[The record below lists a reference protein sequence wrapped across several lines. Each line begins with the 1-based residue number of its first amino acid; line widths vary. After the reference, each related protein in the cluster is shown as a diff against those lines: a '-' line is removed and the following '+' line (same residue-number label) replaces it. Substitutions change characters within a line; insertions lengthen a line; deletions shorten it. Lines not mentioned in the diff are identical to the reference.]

1 MKKIFLFITIIALII
16 PTIVF
21 AEDEEINQIID
32 NMTTEEKVA
41 QMIMPSFRWS
51 DEEKTKLKEITPE
64 VEELLN
70 DYNFAGVILFGQNID
85 NVEQTTRLIDAL
97 QKANAENPE
106 AVSQLLIAIDQEGG
120 YVTRLAQGTVMPGN
134 MGLAATDDPELAY
147 EAASVIGSELDAIGV
162 NTNFAPVV
170 DVNSNPENPVIGV
183 RSFSDDPDMVAEY
196 GTEFM
201 EGLQDQG
208 IITALKHFP
217 GHGDT
222 STDTHTDMTVVD
234 KSKEE
239 LTENE
244 LKPFQELINN
254 ETDMIMTAHIQ
265 YPQIEEE
272 TYISKQSNEEITLP
286 ATLSKTII
294 TDVLRDEMGFDGVIV
309 TDALDMG
316 AVANHFDRLDAAT
329 LAINAGVDILLMPVE
344 TNGLD
349 AINDF
354 RNYISDV
361 TLLVN
366 DNIISIDNVNAS
378 IRRILTLKKKNNLLA
393 PYNVDIEEKVAHALD
408 VVSTVENHEKEFE
421 IAKKVITLVKNDY
434 DVLPLNPEDKT
445 LFLYQYGSHKNS
457 AQYTLDK
464 LTNEGVITNQDNFMF
479 FNFDTELDQIKE
491 EIPSATN
498 VVIIHA
504 MYDFTEES
512 AFDSQ
517 SSLNIDEIIDYSCG
531 YGTRVVLVST
541 QLPYDI
547 ARFNSANSIVA
558 TYLANGLS
566 FDLLNYD
573 TSKPIP
579 KYGPNLIAGIHSLF
593 DDINNITGKLPV
605 DIYDLNP
612 DYIISNELLYA
623 RGTNHLNPYVKED
636 EVEDEDTTNYS
647 NNPKTNDNI
656 ILYMI
661 ILIISLGGIIAI
673 KKYN

>member
-51 DEEKTKLKEITPE
+51 DEEKTKLREITPE

-70 DYNFAGVILFGQNID
+70 DYSFAGVILFGQNID

-147 EAASVIGSELDAIGV
+147 EAASIIGSELDAIGV

-170 DVNSNPENPVIGV
+170 DVNSNPENPIIGV

-254 ETDMIMTAHIQ
+254 GTDMIMTAHIQ
-265 YPQIEEE
+265 YPLSKVMKK
-272 TYISKQSNEEITLP
+272 YLYPLLYLKQS
-286 ATLSKTII
+286 
-294 TDVLRDEMGFDGVIV
+294 
-309 TDALDMG
+309 
-316 AVANHFDRLDAAT
+316 
-329 LAINAGVDILLMPVE
+329 
-344 TNGLD
+344 
-349 AINDF
+349 
-354 RNYISDV
+354 
-361 TLLVN
+361 
-366 DNIISIDNVNAS
+366 
-378 IRRILTLKKKNNLLA
+378 
-393 PYNVDIEEKVAHALD
+393 
-408 VVSTVENHEKEFE
+408 
-421 IAKKVITLVKNDY
+421 
-434 DVLPLNPEDKT
+434 
-445 LFLYQYGSHKNS
+445 
-457 AQYTLDK
+457 
-464 LTNEGVITNQDNFMF
+464 
-479 FNFDTELDQIKE
+479 
-491 EIPSATN
+491 
-498 VVIIHA
+498 
-504 MYDFTEES
+504 
-512 AFDSQ
+512 
-517 SSLNIDEIIDYSCG
+517 
-531 YGTRVVLVST
+531 
-541 QLPYDI
+541 
-547 ARFNSANSIVA
+547 
-558 TYLANGLS
+558 
-566 FDLLNYD
+566 
-573 TSKPIP
+573 
-579 KYGPNLIAGIHSLF
+579 
-593 DDINNITGKLPV
+593 
-605 DIYDLNP
+605 
-612 DYIISNELLYA
+612 
-623 RGTNHLNPYVKED
+623 
-636 EVEDEDTTNYS
+636 
-647 NNPKTNDNI
+647 
-656 ILYMI
+656 
-661 ILIISLGGIIAI
+661 
-673 KKYN
+673 